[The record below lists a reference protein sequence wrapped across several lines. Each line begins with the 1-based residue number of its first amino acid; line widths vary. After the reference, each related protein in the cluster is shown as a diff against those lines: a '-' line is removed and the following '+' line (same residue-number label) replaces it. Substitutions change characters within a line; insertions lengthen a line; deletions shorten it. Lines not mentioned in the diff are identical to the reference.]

1 MHSIRFYALKV
12 HCIHVSTSKQMNFK
26 MNVLIKQKKSYLQA
40 RNLLMKFYFSNNKP
54 AFCLSWACMCIPSEQ
69 LHRAASSL
77 PPTRG
82 QWIVLRLEHGGHTY
96 TASGDAMVTLR
107 PGGGD
112 GDSVETEGTSSWLE
126 WDLVP
131 VEDSD
136 GGDDEAE
143 VWAGV
148 SGGVSRAG
156 LVEAAA
162 GPRCG
167 EDQTRL
173 GEPGQQSAQYT
184 GQG

>member
-1 MHSIRFYALKV
+1 MLWL
-12 HCIHVSTSKQMNFK
+12 HC
-26 MNVLIKQKKSYLQA
+26 
-40 RNLLMKFYFSNNKP
+40 
-54 AFCLSWACMCIPSEQ
+54 
-69 LHRAASSL
+69 
-77 PPTRG
+77 
-82 QWIVLRLEHGGHTY
+82 
-96 TASGDAMVTLR
+96 LR

-112 GDSVETEGTSSWLE
+112 GDSVETEGASSWLE

-131 VEDSD
+131 VEDSVSR
-136 GGDDEAE
+136 DDEAE

-173 GEPGQQSAQYT
+173 GEPSQQSAQYT
-184 GQG
+184 SGQG